1 MANWIAKHLVLLLA
15 SITALLASAA
25 LDAAPAELLL
35 NSESMTI
42 DRDSNLIHL
51 RGPRITQ
58 GDMVIVADEAFAKGI
73 DFEKADDWR
82 FDGNVRIEVD
92 SAELRAE
99 SATFKFEA
107 NQLVSA
113 ALRGSPASVTDHS
126 TSRQEPVHGNAA
138 QIFYDNRARTLRL
151 LGDVWLYKGRNEIH
165 SCDLVYD
172 FGTERLTSGSSDC
185 DVRFRVLP
193 STSKDSQANPPATP

>member
-1 MANWIAKHLVLLLA
+1 
-15 SITALLASAA
+15 
-25 LDAAPAELLL
+25 
-35 NSESMTI
+35 MTI
-42 DRDSNLIHL
+42 ARDTNLIHL
-51 RGPRITQ
+51 RSPRIKRCE
-58 GDMVIVADEAFAKGI
+58 MVISADEGSTKGI

-92 SAELRAE
+92 STELRAD
-99 SATFKFEA
+99 SATFKFAA

-113 ALRGSPASVTDHS
+113 ELRGSPATVTDHS
-126 TSRQEPVHGNAA
+126 TSRKEPVHGNATK
-138 QIFYDNRARTLRL
+138 IEYDNGARTLRL

-165 SCDLVYD
+165 SCDLIYD

-193 STSKDSQANPPATP
+193 STSQDAQAKPAATP